1 VQSCCSCGSTGG
13 PDRWLSTV
21 SWRILDAS
29 KGVLTVVAK
38 SFDIPS
44 LTDDIQTEVM
54 LDRVE
59 VVGTLEFT
67 TMQPAGEECEG
78 ELVKVIEGQLIL
90 GRRWRGGQQLVE
102 EGDLAGEQGPGD
114 RKLFVGDTSTKNG
127 NRNVSRCRSFAAWV
141 VGMDGSDERS
151 DRTG

>member
-1 VQSCCSCGSTGG
+1 
-13 PDRWLSTV
+13 V

-102 EGDLAGEQGPGD
+102 EGDLVGEQVVGH
-114 RKLFVGDTSTKNG
+114 RKFLVGNASTKNG
-127 NRNVSRCRSFAAWV
+127 SWDVLRRGSLAAWV
-141 VGMDGSDERS
+141 VGMDGSDE
-151 DRTG
+151 